1 MKFELIT
8 TQCVFSNLSKETFL
22 EMLSKAIEISDDY
35 NTWGNINGY
44 NCERRKYWSF
54 TDLEI
59 DFAVHA
65 DTDKEIE
72 EFMKEVK
79 R

>member
-8 TQCVFSNLSKETFL
+8 TQCVFSNISKETFL
-22 EMLSKAIEISDDY
+22 EMLSIALKISDNN
-35 NTWGNINGY
+35 NTWENINGY

-65 DTDKEIE
+65 DTDEEIE